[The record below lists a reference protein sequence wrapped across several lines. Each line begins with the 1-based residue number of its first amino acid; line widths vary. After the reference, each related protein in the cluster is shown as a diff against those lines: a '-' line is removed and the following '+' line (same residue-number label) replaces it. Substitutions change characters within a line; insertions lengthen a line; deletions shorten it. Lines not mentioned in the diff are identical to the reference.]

1 MKWNK
6 KFVYPTSTRALING
20 KRHYD
25 VGTNEK
31 LPSVTTILS
40 ATQSEEKKRK
50 LAEWQARM
58 GQQRADRIRDISAM
72 RGTSMHTYLEGYITD
87 QRHLDL
93 TALGQEAGRMAN
105 VVIRSGLG
113 DLEEVWGTEVTLYYP
128 GLYAGAT
135 DVVGIYNGRES
146 IIDFK
151 QTNKPKQREW
161 ISDYFTQLAAYAMA
175 HNHVYGTKI
184 QNGVILMCSKD
195 CFFQKFEVYRIRNFR
210 AICMNFFDVL
220 TNSTNKNQIKH
231 KLYQRIKTPKV
242 QKMIKKYRKSL
253 YNLAMY
259 QLYTLFSIKIKKI
272 FLFFLNPGTIGTI

>member
-6 KFVYPTSTRALING
+6 KYVYPTSTRSLING

-25 VGTNEK
+25 IGTNEK

-40 ATQSEEKKRK
+40 ATQSEEKRK
-50 LAEWQARM
+50 SLEAWKARM
-58 GQQRADRIRDISAM
+58 GAQRADRIRDLSAM
-72 RGTSMHTYLEGYITD
+72 RGTSMHTYLEGYITN

-93 TALGQEAGRMAN
+93 TALGQEAGRMAD

-135 DVVGIYNGRES
+135 DVVGIYGGRES

-161 ISDYFTQLAAYAMA
+161 IEDYFAQLGAYAMA
-175 HNHVYGTKI
+175 HNYVYGTQI
-184 QNGVILMCSKD
+184 QQGVVLMCSKD
-195 CFFQKFEVYRIRNFR
+195 GFFQKFVVSDKEFR
-210 AICMNFFDVL
+210 DYQHTFLKKVDQYYANC
-220 TNSTNKNQIKH
+220 TKNKNGQDTKND
-231 KLYQRIKTPKV
+231 QKV
-242 QKMIKKYRKSL
+242 
-253 YNLAMY
+253 
-259 QLYTLFSIKIKKI
+259 
-272 FLFFLNPGTIGTI
+272 

>member
-40 ATQSEEKKRK
+40 ATQSEEKKQK
-50 LAEWQARM
+50 LEEWKKRM
-58 GQQRADRIRDISAM
+58 GEQRADRIRDISAM

-105 VVIRSGLG
+105 VVIKSGLG

-161 ISDYFTQLAAYAMA
+161 ISDYFSQLAAYAMA
-175 HNHVYGTKI
+175 HNYVYGTKI

-195 CFFQKFEVYRIRNFR
+195 CFFQKFEISDQEFQGYMYDFLRRVDQFYQQKPDKTQIVPEEK
-210 AICMNFFDVL
+210 DSQG
-220 TNSTNKNQIKH
+220 TKNDQ
-231 KLYQRIKTPKV
+231 KV
-242 QKMIKKYRKSL
+242 
-253 YNLAMY
+253 
-259 QLYTLFSIKIKKI
+259 
-272 FLFFLNPGTIGTI
+272 

>member
-105 VVIRSGLG
+105 VVIKSGLG

-161 ISDYFTQLAAYAMA
+161 ISDYFSQLAAYAMA
-175 HNHVYGTKI
+175 HNYVYGTKI

-195 CFFQKFEVYRIRNFR
+195 CFFQKFEISDQEFQGYMYDFLRRVDQFYQQKPDKTQI
-210 AICMNFFDVL
+210 VPEEK
-220 TNSTNKNQIKH
+220 NSQGTKNDQ
-231 KLYQRIKTPKV
+231 KV
-242 QKMIKKYRKSL
+242 
-253 YNLAMY
+253 
-259 QLYTLFSIKIKKI
+259 
-272 FLFFLNPGTIGTI
+272 